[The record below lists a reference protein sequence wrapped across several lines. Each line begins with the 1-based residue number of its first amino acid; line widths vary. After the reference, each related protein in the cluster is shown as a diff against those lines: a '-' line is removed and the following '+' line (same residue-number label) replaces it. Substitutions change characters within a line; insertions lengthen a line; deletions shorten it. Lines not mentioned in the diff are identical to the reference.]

1 MTSICQV
8 SYGDQHVIRLVL
20 LLIWCAMDPIYSYP
34 IHVSIYIYIYI
45 YIPAPCIHVS
55 IYIPA
60 PWILWVMNHY
70 DLKNLKQMIYQT
82 SSKTIN
88 YVFLLLQPYVSLL
101 ELKENLQQHS
111 SLPPVFDPSSSLFEP
126 HLFSELHG
134 MDLAKRADG
143 RTVARFWIQHTC
155 SIVDG

>member
-1 MTSICQV
+1 
-8 SYGDQHVIRLVL
+8 
-20 LLIWCAMDPIYSYP
+20 
-34 IHVSIYIYIYI
+34 
-45 YIPAPCIHVS
+45 
-55 IYIPA
+55 
-60 PWILWVMNHY
+60 
-70 DLKNLKQMIYQT
+70 MIYQT

-111 SLPPVFDPSSSLFEP
+111 SLPPVFDPSSLLFEP

-134 MDLAKRADG
+134 MDLAKRADW